1 MRRMLAMFIAF
12 VCVAALPLRI
22 FALDF
27 DPNRLHIEFENAPE
41 STEYIDLLVKMDR
54 SDSNWLDFG
63 DQPQRFIKYDN
74 GGYENVPMPIG
85 EDSEIAML
93 DRDGYVSFS
102 MHNALCEGLVIG
114 KSYMHLE
121 LSCSAEE
128 LFDAYSW
135 RAAYV
140 DAQGNVLGITKKA
153 SRSYDM
159 HEPYALVLKDDKLKF
174 RIWGI
179 STLTFVLMIAVVLG
193 IFALVIYLVFVSVR
207 FVVGSKKYLREYAED
222 EKRVEDERRR
232 R

>member
-27 DPNRLHIEFENAPE
+27 DANRLHIEFENAPE
-41 STEYIDLLVKMDR
+41 GTEYIDLLVKMDR
-54 SDSNWLDFG
+54 SDPNWLDFG

-74 GGYENVPMPIG
+74 GYYEYVPMSIG
-85 EDSEIAML
+85 EDSEIVMF

-102 MHNALCEGLVIG
+102 MHNALCERLDID
-114 KSYMHLE
+114 KSYMNLE
-121 LSCSAEE
+121 LSCSAEK
-128 LFDAYSW
+128 LYDSYSW
-135 RAAYV
+135 KAAYV
-140 DAQGNVLGITKKA
+140 DARGNVLGITNKA
-153 SRSYDM
+153 SKSYDM
-159 HEPYALVLKDDKLKF
+159 HEPYAMVLKGDKLKF

-179 STLTFVLMIAVVLG
+179 STLTFVLMIAAVLG

-207 FVVGSKKYLREYAED
+207 FVVDSKKYLREYAED
-222 EKRVEDERRR
+222 EKCAEDERRR